1 MAATGAQG
9 VHTRRRVGADGG
21 SAGSASRAETR
32 SGQTQ
37 REGGQCDTVLGSEG
51 LRGSALEDE
60 AASCGPCRGIHG
72 FHLIEKE

>member
-1 MAATGAQG
+1 MQTAVLLAL
-9 VHTRRRVGADGG
+9 
-21 SAGSASRAETR
+21 SRAETR